1 MLSSKIPVNM
11 VVSWHFLNCIISN
24 PTSTSYK
31 LIFEE
36 KETLVWE
43 NVELLPSILSVN
55 EFLDELSKNMNT
67 KDITHK
73 HIITVKSQTLHT
85 VTLPRDNNKGLTH
98 ILFTICLSL
107 SIVLFTTLN

>member
-1 MLSSKIPVNM
+1 
-11 VVSWHFLNCIISN
+11 
-24 PTSTSYK
+24 
-31 LIFEE
+31 
-36 KETLVWE
+36 
-43 NVELLPSILSVN
+43 
-55 EFLDELSKNMNT
+55 MNT